1 MKKILCTIGF
11 SVLFSLSVLADGT
24 MEAGRKTCTSNCVAN
39 PDTQIQQ
46 VKDSPASKSIT
57 ETATDYFNSFTKFF
71 IEISF

>member
-1 MKKILCTIGF
+1 M
-11 SVLFSLSVLADGT
+11 LFSLSALADGGVPT
-24 MEAGRKTCTSNCVAN
+24 GNRSCTTNCVAN
-39 PDTQIQQ
+39 PDTQVEQ